1 MEDKL
6 EELKKYSDPLQVA
19 KMGDKYIKGTPIYIS
34 TRKDKKYMV
43 EAPDG
48 KWIHFG
54 QMGYKDGT
62 LMDKERNQRR
72 DRFRKRNH
80 KWSASDKWTP
90 AYLSYWILW
99 T

>member
-6 EELKKYSDPLQVA
+6 KELKKYSNPLQVA

-54 QMGYKDGT
+54 FFGMQDFT
-62 LMDKERNQRR
+62 LHRDIVRR
-72 DRFRKRNH
+72 DRFRKRNA
-80 KWSASDKWTP
+80 KWAEQDKWT
-90 AYLSYWILW
+90 AGWLSYHLLW
-99 T
+99 